1 MKSNDLSAAHP
12 IAAPSTGHES
22 PILSAC
28 SPTASP
34 SARPSAGNRRD
45 GDETDALSTPG
56 GIPTLAGSFS
66 LPTIPQP
73 WPVIEIIQ
81 EKPWILEV
89 WELLKTKAPN
99 PTICQPYCCYFRTV
113 IFYLKPYIVRPWHHF
128 WNCSGRLK
136 AEKPGHHFEQ
146 WDQIEYALAWD
157 TPLEFNGE
165 RFEVGGGTVIWR
177 NKQWWMRHWA
187 RRKRRL
193 HDQGP

>member
-1 MKSNDLSAAHP
+1 MKSNDLS
-12 IAAPSTGHES
+12 STLGNAEGISRPEASTASSCSSSTHV
-22 PILSAC
+22 C
-28 SPTASP
+28 SPGRTMAP
-34 SARPSAGNRRD
+34 
-45 GDETDALSTPG
+45 
-56 GIPTLAGSFS
+56 AGSFS
-66 LPTIPQP
+66 LPTIAQP

-81 EKPWILEV
+81 EKPWLLEV

-113 IFYLKPYIVRPWHHF
+113 IFYLKPYVIRPWHHF
-128 WNCSGRLK
+128 WNCRGRLK

-146 WDQIEYALAWD
+146 WDEIEYALVWD

-187 RRKRRL
+187 RRKKEAA
-193 HDQGP
+193 